1 MGFMFAV
8 LFRVLKRVRLKE
20 RLAEGWPASHWLG
33 SQDLPSIS
41 RQFIIV
47 QIMCSVVAFCAF
59 PLLILWQGTLSVE
72 MAVVFGWFMGPLVA
86 AAILVRLRS
95 LRMAFAVSSISFT
108 GLICTISI
116 LTGGL
121 QSFALIWLLAVPF
134 EAILS
139 RDKNIVASSILIVMA
154 GGAALLHYTT
164 LQSFAVY
171 SALTTS
177 DPIGF
182 VFGPVALALYIA
194 SLAMKVQ
201 SSSVAHLKLSCT
213 NEARYRLLAENTS
226 DLIVQYDVS
235 GNVVFASPAAK
246 TLLGVDPTM
255 LENKDFLAHV
265 HIADRPH
272 YMQALNDVTTLGMAS
287 VLQCRVKVIVSNS
300 SDQNDQFSANHS
312 YTWVE
317 MRTRP
322 IWSNDQVI
330 TGVISTMNDITK
342 QRDRE
347 EELEGMHRDIKEL
360 NDAKGRFLAN
370 ISHELRTPLNA
381 IIGFSDILDQELF
394 GKLQNDKQKE
404 YVKLI
409 NESGNHLLQVVTD
422 ILDMSKIDSGTFDI
436 VPEAFDVK
444 RLVETCTSILS
455 QQAEMRGIELRTI
468 VPDNLPEAVA
478 DSRACRQIL
487 INLISNALKFS
498 DENSRVTV
506 GARLEGSHLAYFIRD
521 NGIGMSKG
529 DLERIG
535 QPFFQSDSALDR
547 RYEGTGLGV
556 SVVKGLTELHKGH
569 VAFESELG
577 KGTCVTVYIP
587 VNCEADEI
595 TIQKF
600 NANSEITRTSVLEQ
614 NEETILSKKIA

>member
-20 RLAEGWPASHWLG
+20 RLAKGWPASHWLG

-41 RQFIIV
+41 RQFLAV
-47 QIMCSVVAFCAF
+47 QIISSIIAFCAF
-59 PLLILWQGTLSVE
+59 PLLILWQGALSVE
-72 MAVVFGWFMGPLVA
+72 MAVVFGWFMGPLA
-86 AAILVRLRS
+86 AAVILVRLRS
-95 LRMAFAVSSISFT
+95 LKIAFAVASISFT

-134 EAILS
+134 EALLS
-139 RDKNIVASSILIVMA
+139 RDKNIVISSILIVMA
-154 GGAALLHYTT
+154 GGAALVYYTT
-164 LQSFAVY
+164 LHSITAY
-171 SALTTS
+171 STLTAT

-194 SLAMKVQ
+194 SLAMKAQ
-201 SSSVAHLKLSCT
+201 SSSVAHLKLSNT
-213 NEARYRLLAENTS
+213 NEARYRLLAENIS
-226 DLIVQYDVS
+226 DLIMQFDVS

-246 TLLGVDPTM
+246 TLLGVDPTT
-255 LENKDFLAHV
+255 LENKEFLEHV
-265 HIADRPH
+265 HIADRPN
-272 YMQALNDVTTLGMAS
+272 YMQALYDVTTLGMPS
-287 VLQCRVKVIVSNS
+287 VLQCRVKAIVSNNNE
-300 SDQNDQFSANHS
+300 QNNQFSANHH

-322 IWSNDQVI
+322 IWNNEEVI
-330 TGVISTMNDITK
+330 TGVISSMNDITK
-342 QRDRE
+342 QRARE
-347 EELEGMHRDIKEL
+347 EELQDMHHDIKEL

-409 NESGNHLLQVVTD
+409 HESGNHLLQVVTD

-444 RLVETCTSILS
+444 NLVETCTSILS
-455 QQAEMRGIELRTI
+455 QQAEKRGIELRTI
-468 VPDNLPEAVA
+468 VPNNLPEAVA

-506 GARLEGSHLAYFIRD
+506 GVRLEGNNLAYFIRD

-569 VAFESELG
+569 VTFESELG
-577 KGTCVTVYIP
+577 KGTCVTIYIP

-595 TIQKF
+595 RIQKF
-600 NANSEITRTSVLEQ
+600 NANSEITETSVLEQ
-614 NEETILSKKIA
+614 NEENNLLEKIA